1 MDENAVAEEEQ
12 RAYKVQGK
20 EETQAL
26 RITNQHLKYI
36 TEEKEISR
44 LQDMITM
51 ARYLMQN
58 DEETKEKEAER
69 LSRQMELSND
79 GDEEARKHVSDEAEV
94 KSILEDDG
102 TKLE

>member
-1 MDENAVAEEEQ
+1 
-12 RAYKVQGK
+12 
-20 EETQAL
+20 
-26 RITNQHLKYI
+26 
-36 TEEKEISR
+36 
-44 LQDMITM
+44 
-51 ARYLMQN
+51 MQN